1 MAWIKV
7 QTTLARSAKMMQFAA
22 VLRMR
27 RREAVGVAVEWFC
40 WVDAQCSD
48 GFTGLL
54 PAQVD
59 EVMECKRLAEA
70 LLAVG
75 WAFVGTDG
83 FLYVQDFDQHHGE
96 GAKTRALAAERQA
109 KFKQAKG
116 NGGCVTDGN
125 GFGVTGALPRE
136 RVIYNNT
143 VVGRD
148 TVDIEAAGVP
158 ARTPIEGDDAG
169 FKAWLVGLCGAHPSA
184 RRSRLLQPDVLEAAQ
199 EAYKRC
205 PDALEHVEL
214 LEAYFGSKQ
223 AVDRNKLA
231 FYRPTG
237 QRKFFVDLED
247 VLCHA
252 ERWQREFGWGKKQ
265 PKRGKTVKTPGTQV
279 QRCAGVLVGAEAMA
293 FIRGETDEL

>member
-1 MAWIKV
+1 
-7 QTTLARSAKMMQFAA
+7 MQFAA

-40 WVDAQCSD
+40 WVDAQCTD

-75 WAFVGTDG
+75 WAFVGADG

-96 GAKTRALAAERQA
+96 GAKARALAAERQA
-109 KFKQAKG
+109 KFKLAKG

-125 GFGVTGALPRE
+125 GCGVTGALPRE
-136 RVIYNNT
+136 RVIYNDT
-143 VVGRD
+143 VVGKD
-148 TVDIEAAGVP
+148 TGDIKGAGVP
-158 ARTPIEGDDAG
+158 ARTTDFEGDEG
-169 FKAWLVGLCGAHPSA
+169 FKVWLAGLCGAHPSA
-184 RRSRLLQPDVLEAAQ
+184 RRSRVLQPDVLVAAR

-205 PDALEHVEL
+205 PDAVEHVGL

-252 ERWQREFGWGKKQ
+252 ERWQREFGWGKK
-265 PKRGKTVKTPGTQV
+265 PAKRGKTVVTPGTQV
-279 QRCAGVLVGAEAMA
+279 QRCAGLLNAEDAMA
-293 FIRGETDEL
+293 FIKGETDVIGG

>member
-1 MAWIKV
+1 
-7 QTTLARSAKMMQFAA
+7 MMQFAA

-40 WVDAQCSD
+40 WVDAQCTD
-48 GFTGLL
+48 GYTGLL
-54 PAQVD
+54 PGQVD

-75 WAFVGTDG
+75 WAFVGADG

-96 GAKTRALAAERQA
+96 GAKARAMAAERQA
-109 KFKQAKG
+109 RFKAGRG
-116 NGGCVTDGN
+116 NAGGVTDGN
-125 GFGVTGALPRE
+125 GCGVTGALPRE
-136 RVIYNNT
+136 RVIYNDT
-143 VVGRD
+143 VVGKD
-148 TVDIEAAGVP
+148 TGDIKGAGEP
-158 ARTPIEGDDAG
+158 ARTTDFEGDEG
-169 FKAWLVGLCGAHPSA
+169 FKVWLAGLCSAHPSA
-184 RRSRLLQPDVLEAAQ
+184 RRSRVLQPEVLEAAR

-205 PDALEHVEL
+205 PDAVEHVGL

-223 AVDRNKLA
+223 SCDRNKQV

-252 ERWQREFGWGKKQ
+252 ERWQREFGWGKKG
-265 PKRGKTVKTPGTQV
+265 PKRGKVVETPGAKV
-279 QRCAGVLVGAEAMA
+279 ERCTGPLYGAEAIE
-293 FIRGETDEL
+293 FIKGNVDEL

>member
-40 WVDAQCSD
+40 WVDAQCAD

-59 EVMECKRLAEA
+59 DVMECKRLAEA

-75 WAFVGTDG
+75 WAFVGADG

-96 GAKTRALAAERQA
+96 GAKARALAAERQA
-109 KFKQAKG
+109 KFKQTKG

-148 TVDIEAAGVP
+148 TGDIKAAGEP
-158 ARTPIEGDDAG
+158 ARTTIEGDDG
-169 FKAWLVGLCGAHPSA
+169 FKVWLAGLCGAHPSA
-184 RRSRLLQPDVLEAAQ
+184 RRSRVLQPDVLEAAQ
-199 EAYKRC
+199 DAYKRC
-205 PDALEHVEL
+205 PDAVEQVEL
-214 LEAYFGSKQ
+214 LEAYFASKQ
-223 AVDRNKLA
+223 SCDRNKLA

-247 VLCHA
+247 VICHA

-265 PKRGKTVKTPGTQV
+265 PKRGKTVETPGTQV
-279 QRCAGVLVGAEAMA
+279 QRCGGVLVGAEAMA